1 MDNGIIAVTSVIYII
16 CTITQLTIP
25 FVDPGIIPKILLNY
39 DE

>member
-1 MDNGIIAVTSVIYII
+1 MGDGIIVVTAIIYTL
-16 CTITQLTIP
+16 CTITQLIIP